1 MECSLG
7 FSEFLSGTPLHVAE
21 VTCIWIGRAR
31 SICLEQPWQNYAIF
45 MVIFFYFLGKS
56 IPCVDGSFHIFCFF
70 FGTYLHV
77 VEAGCNWTFYA
88 NVSGLQQ
95 TLQKGVFLII
105 IPIFCFEQDTLF
117 QEQSLDIFLGLF
129 ACVCILHWPDANGL
143 RMLMASVKITLPKCG
158 AGREYHTPAL
168 QIKADARRFSPWI
181 ARL

>member
-1 MECSLG
+1 MVIIYRLRQRSISCMECSLG

-21 VTCIWIGRAR
+21 VTSIWIGRAR

-117 QEQSLDIFLGLF
+117 QEQSLDIFLRIICL
-129 ACVCILHWPDANGL
+129 CLHT
-143 RMLMASVKITLPKCG
+143 TL
-158 AGREYHTPAL
+158 AGC
-168 QIKADARRFSPWI
+168 KWI
-181 ARL
+181 AYADGIGQNYFA